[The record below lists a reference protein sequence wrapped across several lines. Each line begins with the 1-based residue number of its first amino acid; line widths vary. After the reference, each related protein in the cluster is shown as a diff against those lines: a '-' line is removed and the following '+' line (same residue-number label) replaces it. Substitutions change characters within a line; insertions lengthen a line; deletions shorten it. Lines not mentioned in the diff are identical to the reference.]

1 MHELLCLA
9 CGGINKFAIYT
20 VKVMNSSSQKWF
32 VKLTNFFLQKSVK
45 LITVCSS
52 LLRK

>member
-32 VKLTNFFLQKSVK
+32 CETHKFFSAKEV
-45 LITVCSS
+45 
-52 LLRK
+52 